1 MRKLLES
8 TLVDFMLDLPKNILQ
23 CHHRAG
29 TQIMPKHYT

>member
-23 CHHRAG
+23 CHQRKAH
-29 TQIMPKHYT
+29 K